1 MDEHRVVLSL
11 VSHHYGA
18 YMSLMGIQADKYDDD
33 IEEGVQV
40 LLFS

>member
-18 YMSLMGIQADKYDDD
+18 YMSLRGIPADKYNDDV
-33 IEEGVQV
+33 EEGVQV
-40 LLFS
+40 LPFS